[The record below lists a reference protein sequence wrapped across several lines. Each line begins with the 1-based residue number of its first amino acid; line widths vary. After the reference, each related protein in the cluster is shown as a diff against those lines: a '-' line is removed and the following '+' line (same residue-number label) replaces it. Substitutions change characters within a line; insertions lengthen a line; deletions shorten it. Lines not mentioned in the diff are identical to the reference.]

1 MGEGNQGIGGTALSE
16 IIAYRPLLQADNL
29 YMKKRLIFAAFALA
43 LSPLFC
49 ADLTIGPDDVRII
62 QSPEGGYH
70 LYVRKK
76 PDIASILLTET
87 TKDPSLK
94 EANYAYRALEYN
106 PVNGDEKRVLEG
118 SFLPSDRNL
127 WSLIEST
134 TERDTP
140 GGEAFHVWIPYV
152 VAYGYDWSR
161 NGEVQILDGTFVNIR
176 AFAREYGDYSG
187 PFADNP
193 FRIRVTQVAVRRA
206 EPPVPEIFM
215 KDTVSSFAEMAEK
228 NGGKTLYAKG
238 PAEIV
243 PTIRGLIESGGEKG
257 LDLVFVID
265 ATESMKD
272 DIGTV
277 RTDLVPALEEAL
289 AGYPDWRV
297 ALVLYKDYDEDF
309 LVRQAISFTR
319 DLSAFRK
326 ALWSFRVQGG
336 RDIPEAVYEGL
347 DGALSLPWTPS
358 WDRKVILIGDAP
370 PHPKPRGKQTKES
383 VEAAAAAKGVELN
396 GIILPHGETL

>member
-1 MGEGNQGIGGTALSE
+1 
-16 IIAYRPLLQADNL
+16 
-29 YMKKRLIFAAFALA
+29 MKLTILFAALALA
-43 LSPLFC
+43 LSPLYC

-87 TKDPSLK
+87 TKDPAMK

-106 PVNGDEKRVLEG
+106 PINGDEKRLLEG
-118 SFLPSDRNL
+118 AFLPTDRKL
-127 WSLIEST
+127 WSLIDST
-134 TERDTP
+134 TERGTP
-140 GGEAFHVWIPYV
+140 VGEAFHIWIPFV
-152 VAYGYDWSR
+152 IAYGYDWSR
-161 NGEVQILDGTFVNIR
+161 HGEVQILDGTFINIR
-176 AFAREYGDYSG
+176 AFAREHGDYSG

-193 FRIRVTQVAVRRA
+193 FKIRVTQVAVRRTD
-206 EPPVPEIFM
+206 PPTPEIFM
-215 KDTVSSFAEMAEK
+215 KDTVSSFSEMADK

-238 PAEIV
+238 PEEIV
-243 PTIRGLIESGGEKG
+243 PMIRSLLEAGGEKG

-277 RTDLVPALEEAL
+277 RSDLVPALAEAL

-309 LVRQAISFTR
+309 LVKQAISFTR
-319 DLSAFRK
+319 DLAAFRK

-347 DGALSLPWTPS
+347 NGALSLPWMPL
-358 WDRKVILIGDAP
+358 WDRTVILIGDAP
-370 PHPKPRGKQTKES
+370 PHPKPRGKFTKDS
-383 VEAAAAAKGVELN
+383 VEASAAEKGVELN
-396 GIILPHGETL
+396 VIILPHGETL

>member
-1 MGEGNQGIGGTALSE
+1 
-16 IIAYRPLLQADNL
+16 
-29 YMKKRLIFAAFALA
+29 MKKRLLLAALVSF

-87 TKDPSLK
+87 TKDPAMK
-94 EANYAYRALEYN
+94 EPNYAYRALEYN
-106 PVNGDEKRVLEG
+106 TINGDERRILEG
-118 SFLPSDRNL
+118 SFLPSEKKI
-127 WSLIEST
+127 WSLVDST

-140 GGEAFHVWIPYV
+140 VGEAFHIWIPYV
-152 VAYGYDWSR
+152 IAYGYEWSR
-161 NGEVQILDGTFVNIR
+161 NGEVQVLDGTFVNIR
-176 AFAREYGDYSG
+176 AFTREYADYTGS
-187 PFADNP
+187 FVDNP
-193 FRIRVTQVAVRRA
+193 FRIRVTQVAVRRT
-206 EPPVPEIFM
+206 EPPTPEIFM
-215 KDTVSSFAEMAEK
+215 RDTVAAFGEMAEK
-228 NGGKTLYAKG
+228 NRGKTLYAKG
-238 PAEIV
+238 PGEIV
-243 PTIRGLIESGGEKG
+243 PTIRSLLEAGGEKG
-257 LDLVFVID
+257 LDLVFVVD

-277 RTDLVPALEEAL
+277 RNELVPALQEAL

-297 ALVLYKDYDEDF
+297 SLVLYKDYDEDF
-309 LVRQAISFTR
+309 LVKRAISFTR
-319 DLSAFRK
+319 DLAAFRK

-347 DGALSLPWTPS
+347 DGALSLPWMPL

-370 PHPKPRGKQTKES
+370 PHPKPRARITRES
-383 VEAAAAAKGVELN
+383 VEAEAASKGVELN
-396 GIILPHGETL
+396 VIILPHGETL